1 MVGAAG
7 TGAWL
12 AIAADG
18 YELTRL
24 NATAAGAAA
33 LLLAAGLARRVA
45 LAIPVAVALLGAE
58 YVALLG
64 VEGGELDARAPLVAG
79 ALLGVAELGY
89 WSLELLG
96 AVADEAG
103 TYLRRV
109 ALLATLLL
117 GTIGAGVVL
126 LAVVEVVSASGAAV
140 DLLGALAAVAA
151 LILVALAARG
161 TAPTGDRETG

>member
-1 MVGAAG
+1 V
-7 TGAWL
+7 
-12 AIAADG
+12 
-18 YELTRL
+18 
-24 NATAAGAAA
+24 NATAGGAAA
-33 LLLAAGLARRVA
+33 LLLGTGLALRLA

-64 VEGGELDARAPLVAG
+64 IEGGELDARAPLVAG

-89 WSLELLG
+89 WSLELRG

-103 TYLRRV
+103 TYLRRA

-126 LAVVEVVSASGAAV
+126 LAVVEAVSTGGVVV

-151 LILVALAARG
+151 LTLVALAARG
-161 TAPTGDRETG
+161 TTRGDREPG